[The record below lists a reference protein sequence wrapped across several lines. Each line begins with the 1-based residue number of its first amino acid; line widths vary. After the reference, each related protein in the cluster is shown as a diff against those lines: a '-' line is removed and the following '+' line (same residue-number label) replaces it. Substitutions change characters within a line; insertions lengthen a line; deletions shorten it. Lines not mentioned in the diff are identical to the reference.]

1 MDPKRALLRHLLA
14 TIAYRTQKA
23 LRDAPESFG
32 AFDAGSG
39 VRTPADLVRHMT
51 AVMGYARSCFG
62 AGRPAVEPTADLA
75 IETVRLHSVL
85 ADVSQ
90 LLESGATLQDATE
103 EQLLQGPFADALTH
117 AGQLAMLRR
126 LAGSPVARENFVLAP
141 IDSGNVGPAQSIP
154 SSRTGRD

>member
-1 MDPKRALLRHLLA
+1 MLA

-90 LLESGATLQDATE
+90 LLESVGNDPDELRSV
-103 EQLLQGPFADALTH
+103 H
-117 AGQLAMLRR
+117 AMLAEAFDKPILLMRAR
-126 LAGSPVARENFVLAP
+126 TSPYQEGSR
-141 IDSGNVGPAQSIP
+141 
-154 SSRTGRD
+154 